1 MDKEVKTNQPE
12 SQVEQRVKQIAAEIA
27 AQVEEAKKGKELETE
42 GFSADEKQYIEKAV
56 RDQLSLLN
64 SPEAAQARAGR
75 ESGGFKVDDNFQP
88 ETEDKGTPQKAQD
101 IARIKMAADR
111 KTLLRYHTP
120 EVASKVEDFQR
131 LNDELYIV
139 GTLLAKKQG
148 MGYVKAVR
156 STQMYANM
164 CERLKSDAELRKAL
178 AAASSAAGA
187 EWIPTGFSNQLV
199 EIVRLQ
205 RKVVALFPQFNMPT
219 NPWTS
224 PVQLGKATGYY
235 VPENTGDEGIK
246 IPASTP
252 ATGNSTFT
260 AKKLAARVVFSE
272 EFNEDSVI
280 NVMDFVR
287 MELGTAIAEAEEK
300 AVLNGDVTATHMD
313 SNVTSANDAQKA
325 FYGLRKYAL
334 LNAAANLTFGN
345 AAPTTALMRSL
356 RRKGGKYAVNP
367 NDVAWVMSIQGY
379 LQALS
384 IAEVLTADKLPER
397 FTVLNGVLGSFDGSP
412 IAVSEFIYDN
422 LNPSGVY
429 DGVTTDR
436 TVVHYVYRPGF
447 VVGNRTS
454 ITLKAV
460 EDAETGQIKLIASR
474 RLAFEEP
481 LDATTEELSLLGY
494 NVKAS

>member
-1 MDKEVKTNQPE
+1 MAEEKKQPE
-12 SQVEQRVKQIAAEIA
+12 TKVEERVKQIAAEIA
-27 AQVEEAKKGKELETE
+27 AKVEEANKTAKPEQQ
-42 GFSADEKQYIEKAV
+42 GFTADEKNYIEKAV
-56 RDQLSLLN
+56 KEQLALLN

-75 ESGGFKVDDNFQP
+75 ESGGFAVKDDFQP
-88 ETEDKGTPQKAQD
+88 ESDDQGKAIKPQD

-120 EVASKVEDFQR
+120 ELANKIEDFQR
-131 LNDELYIV
+131 LNDDLYIV
-139 GTLLAKKQG
+139 GTLLGKKQG

-156 STQMYANM
+156 STQIYANM
-164 CERLKSDAELRKAL
+164 CERLKSDSELRKAL
-178 AAASSAAGA
+178 STSGSATGA

-199 EIVRLQ
+199 EIVRLE

-224 PVQLGKATGYY
+224 PVQLGKVTGYY
-235 VPENTGDEGIK
+235 VPENTSDEGVK

-252 ATGNSTFT
+252 GTGNSTFN

-272 EFNEDSVI
+272 EFNEDSII

-287 MELGTAIAEAEEK
+287 MELGTAIAESEEK
-300 AVLNGDVTATHMD
+300 AVLNGDTTATHMD
-313 SNVTSANDAQKA
+313 SNVTSPNDAQKA
-325 FYGLRKYAL
+325 FHGLRKYGL

-345 AAPTTALMRSL
+345 AAPTIALLRSL

-367 NDVAWVMSIQGY
+367 ANTVWIMSIQGY

-397 FTVLNGVLGSFDGSP
+397 FTVLNGVLGSVDGSP
-412 IAVSEFIYDN
+412 IAVSEFAYDN
-422 LNPSGVY
+422 LNASGVY

-436 TVVHYVYRPGF
+436 SVIHYVYRPGF
-447 VVGNRTS
+447 VIGNRTT

-481 LDATTEELSLLGY
+481 LDATTEEMSLLGY